1 MVVIA
6 RLPVFL
12 DPLELLSDF
21 VGYPLRPLGFV
32 GAWLHQ
38 GLLTRLGSAA
48 ALPLGGSPLSGSSL
62 G

>member
-1 MVVIA
+1 MLAIA
-6 RLPVFL
+6 RLPVLL

-38 GLLTRLGSAA
+38 GLLTRLGSGA
-48 ALPLGGSPLSGSSL
+48 ALPLVGAPLG
-62 G
+62 

>member
-1 MVVIA
+1 MVAIA
-6 RLPVFL
+6 RLPVLL

-38 GLLTRLGSAA
+38 GLLTRLGSGAA
-48 ALPLGGSPLSGSSL
+48 MPLVGAPLG
-62 G
+62 

>member
-1 MVVIA
+1 M
-6 RLPVFL
+6 FL

-38 GLLTRLGSAA
+38 GLLTRLGSLA
-48 ALPLGGSPLSGSSL
+48 ALPLVGSPLSGSL
-62 G
+62 PG

>member
-1 MVVIA
+1 MLAVA
-6 RLPVFL
+6 RLPVLL

-38 GLLTRLGSAA
+38 GLLTRLSSGAA
-48 ALPLGGSPLSGSSL
+48 MPLVGAPLG
-62 G
+62 

>member
-1 MVVIA
+1 M
-6 RLPVFL
+6 LL

-38 GLLTRLGSAA
+38 GLLTRLSSGAA
-48 ALPLGGSPLSGSSL
+48 MPLVGAPLG
-62 G
+62 